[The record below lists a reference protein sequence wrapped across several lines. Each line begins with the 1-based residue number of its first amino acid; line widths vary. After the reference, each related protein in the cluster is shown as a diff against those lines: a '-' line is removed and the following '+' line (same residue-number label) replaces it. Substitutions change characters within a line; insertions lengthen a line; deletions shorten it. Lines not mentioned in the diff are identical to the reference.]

1 MIFKYF
7 DLWINHWY
15 LPVGHTSSK
24 VKFYKMSF
32 DDRCHMDTSSM
43 SSKIQNNSDQN
54 FTIHI
59 KNFGPVSSAKI
70 ILKSL
75 TVFVGPNNSGKSY
88 TAMLIHSIIS
98 SYRDDLRYP
107 FYRQRSMSDEPYQLL
122 EQLENKIKA
131 KTTTPIILDSE
142 INEFAKILINGI
154 KKNIPKQIQRNF
166 NSDLKDVVRI
176 NSAAFKINMPRS
188 GISVEYEDG
197 SCNITHPDLTL
208 KAKVISQ
215 KHKRNVDTYVDV
227 DGSIT
232 FITPMGPRPYV
243 LLSLFDK
250 LQSVADSKILGPIP
264 VYSHYLP
271 AARSGIL
278 QGHNA
283 ITASVIRGAPYAGI
297 EGTQI
302 PPLSGVTADFIS
314 SIITMPREKSNLSKY
329 VEGLDSDILDGSITV
344 SLDKHRLPQ
353 IKYKFMNQEIP
364 LHRTSSTVSE
374 LAPFVLYLKH
384 IVGKNSLLIVEEP
397 EAHLHPAN
405 QLILARYI
413 ARLVR
418 AGLKILITTHSH
430 FILEQLSI
438 LLQASNADSETR
450 KAMGLKNDEY
460 LNENDVSTY
469 LFTKIERGNHTA
481 EPIECSATDG
491 ISQEDFVKVQQTL
504 YDQTIRVEQ
513 DIF

>member
-1 MIFKYF
+1 MN
-7 DLWINHWY
+7 L
-15 LPVGHTSSK
+15 SSTMHS
-24 VKFYKMSF
+24 V
-32 DDRCHMDTSSM
+32 T
-43 SSKIQNNSDQN
+43 QNVSDQN
-54 FTIHI
+54 FMIHI
-59 KNFGPVSSAKI
+59 KNFGPVSNAKI
-70 ILKSL
+70 TLKPL

-98 SYRDDLRYP
+98 SHRSELWYP
-107 FYRQRSMSDEPYQLL
+107 FYRRRPMSDESYNLL
-122 EQLENKIKA
+122 ERLENKIKT
-131 KTTTPIILDSE
+131 KTSAPIILDLE
-142 INEFAKILINGI
+142 INEAVKILINGI
-154 KKNIPKQIQRNF
+154 EKNIPKQIQRNF

-176 NSAAFKINMPRS
+176 NSAAFKINIPRS
-188 GISVEYEDG
+188 KISVEYKDG
-197 SCNITHPDLTL
+197 SCTITHPDLTL
-208 KAKVISQ
+208 KSKVVVQ
-215 KHKRNVDTYVDV
+215 KHKRSVDEYVDT

-232 FITPMGPRPYV
+232 FVIPTGTRPHILV
-243 LLSLFDK
+243 RLFDK
-250 LQSVADSKILGPIP
+250 LQSVVDLKMLGPIP

-314 SIITMPREKSNLSKY
+314 SIITMPRKKGNFSKY
-329 VEGLDSDILDGSITV
+329 VEGLDSDILDGRIAISF
-344 SLDKHRLPQ
+344 DKHRLPE

-384 IVGKNSLLIVEEP
+384 IVDKNSLLIVEEP

-438 LLQASNADSETR
+438 LLQASNVNSEAR
-450 KAMGLKNDEY
+450 KVMGLKDDEY
-460 LNENDVSTY
+460 LNENDVSAY
-469 LFTKIERGNHTA
+469 LFSKIERGNHTA
-481 EPIECSATDG
+481 EPIECTATEG
-491 ISQEDFVKVQQTL
+491 ISQEDFVKVQQAL
-504 YDQTIRVEQ
+504 YDQTIHVEQ